1 MIDRRPSAALILLLF
16 LAAFVIGSAA
26 CGKSG
31 APAAKAAAPAKI
43 DNPVKEASL
52 TSITLTAEAEKRLGL
67 ATAPVEKRILPARF
81 EQGGEIITVPGGMSR
96 IAAPVAGKV
105 LAPQGGTLALAGKRF
120 RKGEA
125 VLRLLILPPEKD
137 ILGAR
142 EDVAVKT
149 EDLKVARSKAD
160 RASELIKTD
169 AVSRKAFEE
178 SQAELARATA
188 ALDAAKSKLALFDGA
203 DPAAAAEH
211 LSSLVLASPVD
222 GVLRSIDVSLGQ
234 AVPAGTALFEVAR
247 LDPVWIRVPIYV
259 GDLGKVDLTKDALV
273 SGFGGAGQASALA
286 AKPVQGPPLSDPA
299 SASSDLYFQIPNRDG
314 KFRIGEKVRVTV
326 FQTASAEG
334 LAVPAASI
342 LYDPDGGSWVYVQS
356 GERVF
361 TRRRVEI
368 SHFVDGLAVL
378 TRGLAGSERVV
389 TAGAAELF
397 GTEFGAGK

>member
-1 MIDRRPSAALILLLF
+1 MNDKRTTAALVLILI
-16 LAAFVIGSAA
+16 AAAIGSAA
-26 CGKSG
+26 CGKSDT
-31 APAAKAAAPAKI
+31 PAAKAAAPAKI

-67 ATAPVEKRILPARF
+67 ATAPVEKRLLPARF
-81 EQGGEIITVPGGMSR
+81 EQGGEIIAVPGGMSR

-105 LAPQGGTLALAGKRF
+105 LPPQGDNLPLAGRYF

-142 EDVAVKT
+142 EDVTVKT
-149 EDLKVARSKAD
+149 EDFKVAQSKAS
-160 RASELIKTD
+160 RAAELIAVN

-178 SQAELARATA
+178 SQAELARARA

-203 DPAAAAEH
+203 DPALAAEH

-222 GVLRSIDVSLGQ
+222 GVLRAINVSAGQ
-234 AVPAGTALFEVAR
+234 AVPAGAALFEIAR
-247 LDPVWIRVPIYV
+247 LDPVWVRVPFYV
-259 GDLGKVDLTKDALV
+259 GDLAKVDLKKDASV
-273 SGFGGAGQASALA
+273 SAFSAAEHAGALT

-299 SASSDLYFQIPNRDG
+299 SASSDLYFQLPNRDG
-314 KFRIGEKVRVTV
+314 KLRIGEKVRVTV
-326 FQTASAEG
+326 LQIASAEG
-334 LAVPAASI
+334 LAVPAAAI
-342 LYDPDGGSWVYVQS
+342 LYDADGGSWVYVQT

-368 SHFVDGLAVL
+368 SHVVDGLAVL
-378 TRGLAGSERVV
+378 RRGLSGAERVV